1 MPEERRSDQR
11 ISLNLDARWDGLSGG
26 HEARIEDLSLGG
38 CFVNT
43 TRRVDVG
50 EDVVVEIKLPA
61 GDWLQISGQVVDYQ
75 QGIGFGVV
83 FTFLTD
89 IDEEAIRELMP

>member
-1 MPEERRSDQR
+1 MPERRSDQR
-11 ISLNLDARWDGLSGG
+11 VALNLTARWDGLSGG
-26 HEARIEDLSLGG
+26 HEARLEDLSLGG

-43 TRRVDVG
+43 NGRVDIG

-61 GDWLQISGQVVDYQ
+61 GDWLQLNGTVVNFQ

-83 FTFLTD
+83 FSMLTEV
-89 IDEEAIRELMP
+89 DEEAIRELLP